1 MPEMLGLRAIERET
15 SHLPATAPK
24 INAGLGNIANGLKQ
38 VDTTLGGLHPA
49 AEVVYSFMRCRQG
62 QCTRGASIVPR

>member
-38 VDTTLGGLHPA
+38 VDTTLGGLHAVLKAQERSP
-49 AEVVYSFMRCRQG
+49 
-62 QCTRGASIVPR
+62 